1 MTTMTTMTT
10 EAKNYP
16 AKKGLCITLAVF
28 GIFVSLICFMTGI
41 AKFTEDH
48 KIFSG
53 IAGLAFCAL
62 SIFIVVK
69 LFSAPRKRAEGI
81 NVNITKYFFGTIFCL
96 LAAVLILTTGGYAD
110 KPLIADADAMP
121 LNLTAEQAEERANFI
136 ATCKQVDAEYLDQP
150 TFSHDER
157 IAVTG
162 LISEIY
168 TSNEEARYGNHILVK
183 INGRKYYASVHGA
196 SLDVL
201 EVGKDIT
208 LYGNRYGQTIL
219 DGKNKHQSINAKWFA
234 VAK

>member
-1 MTTMTTMTT
+1 MTTMTT
-10 EAKNYP
+10 ETKNYP
-16 AKKGLCITLAVF
+16 AKKGLCIALAVF
-28 GIFVSLICFMTGI
+28 GIFVSMICFIAGI
-41 AKFTEDH
+41 AVLTEDH
-48 KIFSG
+48 SIFSG
-53 IAGLAFCAL
+53 VSCLAFCAF
-62 SIFIVVK
+62 SIFLVVK
-69 LFSAPRKRAEGI
+69 LFTAPRKRAEGVR
-81 NVNITKYFFGTIFCL
+81 VNIAKYFFGSAICL
-96 LAAVLILTTGGYAD
+96 LAAVLTISTGGRAD
-110 KPLIADADAMP
+110 KPLIADADAIA
-121 LNLTAEQAEERANFI
+121 LNLTSEQAKERAEFI

-168 TSNEEARYGNHILVK
+168 TSNKDARYGNHILVK

-208 LYGNRYGQTIL
+208 LYGNRFGQTIL